1 MAFAGKAAVP
11 AARAEELALCGV
23 DRLLPQLAQTLRADE
38 IDRVAFIYSRGG
50 RFADHDSGRR
60 DGSVGNRWEKPL
72 QIWNAEVAKHRHA
85 ITGERFSGCPT
96 CYPARLSDGRA
107 VEELYPERQWPLR
120 LMSFK
125 SNVMSSSTAV
135 IRRLHDVKP
144 VNTVALNPA
153 DGVRFG
159 IQHGDWVSI
168 STPGGSRE
176 AQISLLAGVM
186 PGVIAVEHGYGH
198 REMGPAG
205 TIWTANRWRWMSASP
220 PASTLTIWAL
230 PIRRAKCRTPAGLGN
245 RCGGAPGIPAA
256 IVKLSA

>member
-1 MAFAGKAAVP
+1 MGRRRQQGHYRALADSDAGDRENGARAADFHGGVLHRRRQTPGAAGVRRSRDRRRPGGLLPLNRAEDYYLRAAANVAFAGKAAVP

-144 VNTVALNPA
+144 VNWWP
-153 DGVRFG
+153 
-159 IQHGDWVSI
+159 
-168 STPGGSRE
+168 
-176 AQISLLAGVM
+176 
-186 PGVIAVEHGYGH
+186 
-198 REMGPAG
+198 
-205 TIWTANRWRWMSASP
+205 
-220 PASTLTIWAL
+220 
-230 PIRRAKCRTPAGLGN
+230 
-245 RCGGAPGIPAA
+245 
-256 IVKLSA
+256 

>member
-1 MAFAGKAAVP
+1 MGRRRQQGHYRALADSDAGDRETAQGQPISMEAFCIAVAKRLALPGFGDRAIGDGQGGLLPLNRAEDYYLRAAASVAFAGKAAVP

-135 IRRLHDVKP
+135 IRRLRRE
-144 VNTVALNPA
+144 A
-153 DGVRFG
+153 GE
-159 IQHGDWVSI
+159 
-168 STPGGSRE
+168 PGGPE
-176 AQISLLAGVM
+176 
-186 PGVIAVEHGYGH
+186 PGGRGAFRH
-198 REMGPAG
+198 
-205 TIWTANRWRWMSASP
+205 
-220 PASTLTIWAL
+220 ST
-230 PIRRAKCRTPAGLGN
+230 R
-245 RCGGAPGIPAA
+245 
-256 IVKLSA
+256 